1 MFDFEEYIK
10 DNFEYKKQQSNPEQ
24 ISISCINPDC
34 SDNDRQ
40 KMKMTVN
47 VKNEKAFCYLCGSVY
62 HNAVAFVAEAEGIPM
77 LTAVRL
83 VKNDKAK
90 VVHEENRLEKA
101 MTRLKEKDLPAEEI
115 EKPELELPAC
125 VKIEES
131 SLAYKYLFEREFD
144 HSIIENF
151 KLSFIPKGSEPWVYQ
166 NRIMIPIYDS
176 EGILVS
182 FQARTIIDGIK
193 PKYIFPVNGAHQN
206 MLYNWYDAKTFG
218 TLILV
223 EGVTDCWRM
232 WLRGYHNV
240 AATFGKTLKAEQ
252 VKMIIGNKRTKNVMI
267 FWDGEGLENAWEA
280 TGRLTD
286 YKDVYVAEL
295 PSGMEPDTCEDPSEY
310 FRKAVH
316 ANDLSPLERKIRCL

>member
-10 DNFEYKKQQSNPEQ
+10 DNFEYKQQQSNPEQ
-24 ISISCINPDC
+24 ISICCINPDC
-34 SDNDRQ
+34 EDSVRQ
-40 KMKMTVN
+40 AKKMTVN
-47 VKNEKAFCYLCGSVY
+47 VKNEKAFCYLCGSAY
-62 HNAVAFVAEAEGIPM
+62 HNAVAFVAEAEVIPM

-83 VKNDKAK
+83 VKNDKPK

-101 MTRLKEKDLPAEEI
+101 MARLKEKDLPGEEI
-115 EKPELELPAC
+115 EKPELELPTC

-131 SLAYKYLFEREFD
+131 SLAYKYLFERGFD
-144 HSIIENF
+144 DSIIENF

-176 EGILVS
+176 EGVLVS

-206 MLYNWYDAKTFG
+206 MLYQLVRCQDLWNFDFG
-218 TLILV
+218 RRRDRLLA
-223 EGVTDCWRM
+223 
-232 WLRGYHNV
+232 NV
-240 AATFGKTLKAEQ
+240 AAWVSQCCCHFWKNPEGRTGENDYWEQ
-252 VKMIIGNKRTKNVMI
+252 KNKNVMI
-267 FWDGEGLENAWEA
+267 FWDGEGFENAWEA
-280 TGRLTD
+280 TGKLTD